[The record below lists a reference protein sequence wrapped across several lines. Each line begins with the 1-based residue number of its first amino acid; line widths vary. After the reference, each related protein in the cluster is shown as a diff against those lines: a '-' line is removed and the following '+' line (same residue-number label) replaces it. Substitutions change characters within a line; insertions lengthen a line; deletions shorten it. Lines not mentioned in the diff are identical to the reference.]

1 MKSLH
6 WYILFLSVAVF
17 ASCNR
22 KVEEISGP
30 TIGQINILADEG
42 LRELVSQQEEVFERL
57 YTYAKL
63 DIDYAPEF
71 DVVSKFIQDS
81 VDVIITYHKLN
92 DEELAYF
99 KQKASYPREFEFA
112 TGAIAFIVNR
122 ESADTLYT
130 YEELT
135 GEILRLLD
143 QSELPE
149 HFYAL
154 DTKAEVLDYIA
165 SQDNAI
171 GLIDYTDISDSDS
184 AYTKEVLA
192 KFRLLGITRP
202 IDSLQ
207 VGHVQPWQYNLQDRK
222 YPFTR
227 DIYITTKTGKSD
239 VSIGFASFI
248 CEEKGQ
254 RIVLKAGL
262 LPKYQTERNIEI
274 KTITDIKVVK

>member
-1 MKSLH
+1 LP
-6 WYILFLSVAVF
+6 IF

-135 GEILRLLD
+135 GLFRNPAGGKRFVIENVKSGITREILRLLD

-154 DTKAEVLDYIA
+154 DTK
-165 SQDNAI
+165 
-171 GLIDYTDISDSDS
+171 
-184 AYTKEVLA
+184 
-192 KFRLLGITRP
+192 
-202 IDSLQ
+202 
-207 VGHVQPWQYNLQDRK
+207 
-222 YPFTR
+222 
-227 DIYITTKTGKSD
+227 
-239 VSIGFASFI
+239 
-248 CEEKGQ
+248 
-254 RIVLKAGL
+254 
-262 LPKYQTERNIEI
+262 
-274 KTITDIKVVK
+274 